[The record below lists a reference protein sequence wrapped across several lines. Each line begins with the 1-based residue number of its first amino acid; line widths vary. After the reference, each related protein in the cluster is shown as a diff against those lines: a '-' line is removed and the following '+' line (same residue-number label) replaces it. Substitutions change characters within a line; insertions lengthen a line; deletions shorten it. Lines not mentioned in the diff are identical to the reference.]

1 MLRKTMEARV
11 RPRGRAMLASRIPPL
26 LASRIL
32 QVDLLL
38 TAKKARMWI
47 PLRGRTVLRTG
58 QLRTVLSRVRLTN
71 RTAPAVPTI
80 RTDRAVRLPPTA
92 QTAET
97 PLTVRVRLP
106 VRGNQMRTP
115 EAALAL
121 RQGVRGRWIARMHR
135 AYRAYRA
142 RRMRQ
147 SKGRIPLRHVQPAQ
161 RALGSASCHN
171 WPLRLSRGSD
181 VRVDS

>member
-1 MLRKTMEARV
+1 MLRKTMEAQA
-11 RPRGRAMLASRIPPL
+11 RPHGRAMLTGGIPPL
-26 LASRIL
+26 LAIRIL
-32 QVDLLL
+32 QAGLLL

-47 PLRGRTVLRTG
+47 PLRGRTVLRMG

-80 RTDRAVRLPPTA
+80 RTNRAVRRHPTA

-97 PLTVRVRLP
+97 SLAVRVRLP
-106 VRGNQMRTP
+106 VRGNRMRTP
-115 EAALAL
+115 GAALAL
-121 RQGVRGRWIARMHR
+121 RQGARGRRIVRMHR
-135 AYRAYRA
+135 AHRA

-147 SKGRIPLRHVQPAQ
+147 SKGRIPLRHVQSAQ

-171 WPLRLSRGSD
+171 LPLKLFRGSD

>member
-26 LASRIL
+26 LAIRIL
-32 QVDLLL
+32 QAGLLL

-47 PLRGRTVLRTG
+47 PLRGRTVLRMG

-97 PLTVRVRLP
+97 SLAVRVRLP
-106 VRGNQMRTP
+106 VRGSRMRTP

-121 RQGVRGRWIARMHR
+121 RQGVRGRRIARMHR
-135 AYRAYRA
+135 AYRA
-142 RRMRQ
+142 RRMCQ
-147 SKGRIPLRHVQPAQ
+147 SKGRIPLRHAQPAQ